1 MDIVAALRTEER
13 KLLTAQQEVAGKLRG
28 VVAAIQALN
37 GPASSSRVVSSE
49 RGSKL
54 KGRKLSAAH
63 RLAIKQG
70 IARRKAFARKAGK

>member
-1 MDIVAALRTEER
+1 MDIVAALKQEER
-13 KLLTAQQEVAGKLRG
+13 KLEAQLGGIKQ
-28 VVAAIQALN
+28 AILALN
-37 GPASSSRVVSSE
+37 GLASVSHVVSSE

>member
-13 KLLTAQQEVAGKLRG
+13 KLEAQLGGIRG
-28 VVAAIQALN
+28 AIQALN
-37 GPASSSRVVSSE
+37 GHREPSR

-63 RLAIKQG
+63 RKSISDG
-70 IARRKAFARKAGK
+70 IRKAKLRKAGSK